1 MNLKNVYWYF
11 DGAFS
16 PKLCDEIIKY
26 GNQHSELLALTGAQK
41 EKKLEEEDIK
51 DLKQKRDSNI
61 VWLSDKWIYK
71 EIHPYVNT
79 ANYNAGWNFEWNW
92 SEACQFT
99 KYRLNQFYDWHCDSW
114 DKIYEGH
121 ENKFFNGKIR
131 KLSVSVLLSDPKEY
145 KGGDFELQNRSDDQC
160 PLFIDV
166 PKLKRGSVIV
176 FPSFEWHRV
185 KPVTEGTR
193 YSLVVWNLGQPFK

>member
-71 EIHPYVNT
+71 EIHLMLIQLTIMLVGILNGIGPKLVN
-79 ANYNAGWNFEWNW
+79 
-92 SEACQFT
+92 
-99 KYRLNQFYDWHCDSW
+99 
-114 DKIYEGH
+114 
-121 ENKFFNGKIR
+121 
-131 KLSVSVLLSDPKEY
+131 
-145 KGGDFELQNRSDDQC
+145 LQN
-160 PLFIDV
+160 ID
-166 PKLKRGSVIV
+166 
-176 FPSFEWHRV
+176 
-185 KPVTEGTR
+185 
-193 YSLVVWNLGQPFK
+193 